1 MSGRSTNNTATDNNE
16 NIKEKAKSNS
26 DSKSDNEF
34 KGNEKNLTTI
44 KGQTTTTHYK
54 IANIKGYT
62 FRGLKFYIHNLD
74 LVTIYKLSYDIIG
87 TTPMDFIE
95 KILMIRFLL

>member
-16 NIKEKAKSNS
+16 KAKSDS

-54 IANIKGYT
+54 TANIKGYT
-62 FRGLKFYIHNLD
+62 FAGLKFYVDSLD
-74 LVTIYKLSYDIIG
+74 IDTIYKLSYDIIG
-87 TTPMDFIE
+87 TSPINFIL
-95 KILMIRFLL
+95 KKFK